1 MRYQFKLTE
10 GQVKVLQS
18 VNAPFEAAKSKMDLV
33 IGTIVLGKV
42 KKGTMLEIK
51 DDMLLLELESADDV
65 IDPSGGN
72 FIEDPASAVPAIVGE
87 IKPAQ

>member
-10 GQVKVLQS
+10 GQVKVLKE
-18 VNAPFEAAKSKMDLV
+18 VNAPFVIAKERMDLV

-51 DDMLLLELESADDV
+51 DDVLLLELESADDV

-72 FIEDPASAVPAIVGE
+72 FIEDPTPATPAVIGE
-87 IKPAQ
+87 IKSAL

>member
-10 GQVKVLQS
+10 GQSKVLQS
-18 VNAPFEAAKSKMDLV
+18 VNAPYEVAKQKLDLV

-42 KKGTMLEIK
+42 KKGNMLEIK

-72 FIEDPASAVPAIVGE
+72 FIEDTASAASAVVGE